1 VKRLCEQHH
10 VGPRSCSEADVFCV
24 KAKRQQQQS
33 GQPERNQPH
42 VLIMIPEKGECFM
55 KLREQMPELVGA
67 TTWLNG
73 EATKADLV
81 GEKPTLIHF
90 WSVSCHLCKEAMPD
104 VNNFRD
110 QYKDELNVI
119 AVHMP
124 RSEEDTNL
132 ETIKSVAAAHDIVQ
146 PIFVD
151 SELKL
156 TDAFENQYVPAYFVF
171 DKDGQLRHMQA
182 GGSGMKMLEKRVN
195 RVLDEVRNA

>member
-1 VKRLCEQHH
+1 
-10 VGPRSCSEADVFCV
+10 
-24 KAKRQQQQS
+24 
-33 GQPERNQPH
+33 
-42 VLIMIPEKGECFM
+42 M
-55 KLREQMPELVGA
+55 KLREQMPELTGA

-73 EATKADLV
+73 RVEKSDLV

-124 RSEEDTNL
+124 RSEDDVDL
-132 ETIKSVAAAHDIVQ
+132 DTIKAIAADHDITQ

-151 SELKL
+151 SDLKL
-156 TDAFENQYVPAYFVF
+156 TDAFDNQYVPAYYVF
-171 DKDGQLRHMQA
+171 DKDGQLRHFQA

-195 RVLDEVRNA
+195 RVLDEMRK

>member
-1 VKRLCEQHH
+1 
-10 VGPRSCSEADVFCV
+10 
-24 KAKRQQQQS
+24 
-33 GQPERNQPH
+33 
-42 VLIMIPEKGECFM
+42 M
-55 KLREQMPELVGA
+55 KLREQMPELQGA

-73 EATKADLV
+73 ETSKSELV

-90 WSVSCHLCKEAMPD
+90 WSVSCHMCKEAMPD

-110 QYKDELNVI
+110 RYKDELNVV

-124 RSEEDTNL
+124 RSEDDVDL
-132 ETIKSVAAAHDIVQ
+132 EQIKEVAAEHDITQ

-156 TDAFENQYVPAYFVF
+156 NDAFENQYVPAYYVF
-171 DKDGQLRHMQA
+171 DKDGQLRHFQA

-195 RVLDEVRNA
+195 RVLDEMKKED

>member
-1 VKRLCEQHH
+1 
-10 VGPRSCSEADVFCV
+10 
-24 KAKRQQQQS
+24 
-33 GQPERNQPH
+33 
-42 VLIMIPEKGECFM
+42 M
-55 KLREQMPELVGA
+55 KLREQMPEFQGA

-73 EATKADLV
+73 ETSKSELV

-90 WSVSCHLCKEAMPD
+90 WSVSCHMCKEAMPD

-110 QYKDELNVI
+110 KYKDELNVV

-124 RSEEDTNL
+124 RSEDDVDL
-132 ETIKSVAAAHDIVQ
+132 EQIKNVAAEHDITQ

-156 TDAFENQYVPAYFVF
+156 NDAFENQYVPAYYVF
-171 DKDGQLRHMQA
+171 DKDGQLRHFQA

-195 RVLDEVRNA
+195 RVLDEMKKED